1 MLTQFFLRFVLKC
14 SGQARCPLWY
24 QFFLNLQRELR
35 IPEPF
40 QGSEALKCP
49 CPYLAA
55 GTCSP
60 VSSIRTYLFFLFL
73 YCHLGGAKFRF
84 KSNPIPTSDPLRA
97 QIKPCAQQGLETPQ
111 RLSQN
116 CVWVS
121 PVEGLGVSNGPPQGQ
136 GLWVHEPWSPSLWH
150 KPSWRRSPLT
160 PTIEPSSR
168 WTTKCRT
175 IVPKKFSH
183 C

>member
-1 MLTQFFLRFVLKC
+1 MFGSVTHNMLTQFFLRFVLKC

-24 QFFLNLQRELR
+24 QFFLNLQREPR

-73 YCHLGGAKFRF
+73 YCHLGGVKIYF
-84 KSNPIPTSDPLRA
+84 KSNPIPTSAALRA
-97 QIKPCAQQGLETPQ
+97 QTKPVHSRARRPHRDWARTVFGCLLWRDWGSAMAHHRG
-111 RLSQN
+111 RGSG
-116 CVWVS
+116 CMS
-121 PVEGLGVSNGPPQGQ
+121 PGHPACGI
-136 GLWVHEPWSPSLWH
+136 
-150 KPSWRRSPLT
+150 SPLGGG
-160 PTIEPSSR
+160 R
-168 WTTKCRT
+168 
-175 IVPKKFSH
+175 H
-183 C
+183 